1 MSTLLLHASGM
12 EKPAPTGDRISDIAA
27 ASSRRSATHSVTL
40 ALLRET
46 YGAKI
51 LLDIEDVAEITGV
64 KSKTIRN
71 KIPAEWPIQAQLVQG
86 RWRMHIVA
94 VAEAIDSGA
103 LDFYRRRRRGRPR
116 KDAETQQSALA

>member
-1 MSTLLLHASGM
+1 M
-12 EKPAPTGDRISDIAA
+12 EKLRTTIASVEAQAVARLQAGQPLPT
-27 ASSRRSATHSVTL
+27 L
-40 ALLRET
+40 YLLRET
-46 YGAKI
+46 FGAKI
-51 LLDIEDVAEITGV
+51 LLDIEDVAAITGV

-71 KIPAEWPIQAQLVQG
+71 KIPADWPIHAQLVQG

-116 KDAETQQSALA
+116 KDSKTQQAALS